1 VRLSVLLR
9 AGLGRER
16 VARVKLRQGH
26 LLARIERVFARKVIA
41 HRDEEPV
48 GSLARAAVARLVLN
62 GALFRG
68 AVERIRK
75 GLLEMAFI
83 GLLPRQLRDD
93 WGITTPA
100 NEPPAELESW
110 LTKRLEELGLEGAED
125 IALLST
131 DDLVPAALTPELAEL
146 VERHFPHELAAG
158 GARYAVEYDLEARQV
173 TLCWKTGHSGRCPE
187 LSSLPAFTGF
197 SIRVDTGRGSQRLR

>member
-1 VRLSVLLR
+1 VT
-9 AGLGRER
+9 
-16 VARVKLRQGH
+16 LRQGR

-48 GSLARAAVARLVLN
+48 GALAREAVARLVLD

-68 AVERIRK
+68 AAKRARRR
-75 GLLEMAFI
+75 LDEMAFVR
-83 GLLPRQLRDD
+83 LLPRQLRDE
-93 WGITTPA
+93 WGVA
-100 NEPPAELESW
+100 AAETEGPTALEAW
-110 LTKRLEELGLEGAED
+110 LTGRLEELGFEGAED

-131 DDLVPAALTPELAEL
+131 EDLVPPALAPDLAEL

-158 GARYAVEYDLEARQV
+158 GARYAVEYDLDARRV
-173 TLCWKTGHSGRCPE
+173 TLRWKTGHSGRCPE